1 MEYSFAA
8 DGDMVRAAYEMHA
21 EDDDCGQAGT
31 LVRGVWIDE
40 QRARLVDTLAGQMAQ
55 VKGDVRKRSLWYIG
69 QIDAETRRKVEAK
82 LAGKPAEPPVPKGCK
97 EPSRGSIDPDA
108 QG

>member
-1 MEYSFAA
+1 M
-8 DGDMVRAAYEMHA
+8 
-21 EDDDCGQAGT
+21 
-31 LVRGVWIDE
+31 
-40 QRARLVDTLAGQMAQ
+40 
-55 VKGDVRKRSLWYIG
+55 KGDVRKRSLWYIG

>member
-40 QRARLVDTLAGQMAQ
+40 QRARLVDTLAGQMA
-55 VKGDVRKRSLWYIG
+55 R
-69 QIDAETRRKVEAK
+69 
-82 LAGKPAEPPVPKGCK
+82 
-97 EPSRGSIDPDA
+97 
-108 QG
+108 